1 MTKQNINVLRSQI
14 TTISETSKID
24 GRGNNAVYFS
34 SSKKQAINFDKI
46 KDWYKDKNSLLY
58 APKSADA
65 FCIDSKGNQIFIEFK
80 SGNIFNAKA
89 IKSIVEK
96 AYHTLTEAEEET
108 YFQIIRKM
116 LGKYAAPQEGEI
128 CFSKKDLERMPKGFE
143 KEIQAIA
150 RENKGDLVLSKE
162 TREIGG
168 GFILIYGGIEENCS
182 FQAMFNARKDELSD
196 KVHEILFS

>member
-1 MTKQNINVLRSQI
+1 MTGLEKMQNQILDEARKNAEEILEQAKKEAAEIREAARMKGQEESSRILEKSRIEVKNTEERSVSSCALQKRQVLLETKQEIIAQVL
-14 TTISETSKID
+14 
-24 GRGNNAVYFS
+24 
-34 SSKKQAINFDKI
+34 
-46 KDWYKDKNSLLY
+46 
-58 APKSADA
+58 
-65 FCIDSKGNQIFIEFK
+65 
-80 SGNIFNAKA
+80 
-89 IKSIVEK
+89 EK